1 MIAVYANKMD
11 RKRYRERPRMGG
23 QIDTE
28 MGLIDFVVRLKCK
41 SVYQRTDSD
50 ATSSLLSSLSSSLLL
65 AAGNIALQLN
75 QVDCVALK
83 SNLPIGCLHCHAFYG
98 RLWIVCKSRFH
109 LQL

>member
-50 ATSSLLSSLSSSLLL
+50 ATSSSLLLL